1 MALGILNRKR
11 TLSNDLLGQIFILK
25 RTDVPNEYHVLL
37 HVAHLIT
44 DGMGNT
50 TLLRTLL
57 DTLSSS
63 VGSPIP
69 DLEERLAMV
78 WGIDNLK
85 TETDVTMPQMRQMQ
99 AMTFVIWA
107 NHVSELRVC
116 VVIFPSYM
124 ILKYC
129 FFQGEHTY
137 SMQSCST
144 RYVPTIS

>member
-11 TLSNDLLGQIFILK
+11 TLSDDLLEQIFILK

-37 HVAHLIT
+37 HVVHLIT

-85 TETDVTMPQMRQMQ
+85 TETDVTVPQMRQMQ
-99 AMTFVIWA
+99 AMAFVIWA
-107 NHVSELRVC
+107 NHVSELRVH

>member
-11 TLSNDLLGQIFILK
+11 TLSDDLLGQIFILK

-37 HVAHLIT
+37 HVTHLIT

-85 TETDVTMPQMRQMQ
+85 TETDVT
-99 AMTFVIWA
+99 
-107 NHVSELRVC
+107 
-116 VVIFPSYM
+116 
-124 ILKYC
+124 
-129 FFQGEHTY
+129 
-137 SMQSCST
+137 
-144 RYVPTIS
+144 VPRM

>member
-1 MALGILNRKR
+1 MKRRFPLLGASVNERLGDEGVDFVVTESHLGKVVSDKIDFSSVSSMQGALDVALGILNRKR
-11 TLSNDLLGQIFILK
+11 TLSDDLLGQIFILK
-25 RTDVPNEYHVLL
+25 QTDVSNEYHVLL
-37 HVAHLIT
+37 YVTHLIT

-85 TETDVTMPQMRQMQ
+85 TETDVT
-99 AMTFVIWA
+99 
-107 NHVSELRVC
+107 
-116 VVIFPSYM
+116 
-124 ILKYC
+124 
-129 FFQGEHTY
+129 
-137 SMQSCST
+137 
-144 RYVPTIS
+144 VPWM